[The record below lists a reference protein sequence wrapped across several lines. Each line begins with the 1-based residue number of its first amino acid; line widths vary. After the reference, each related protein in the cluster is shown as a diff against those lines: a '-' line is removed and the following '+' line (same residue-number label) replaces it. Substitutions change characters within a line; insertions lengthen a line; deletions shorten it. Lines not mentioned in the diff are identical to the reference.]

1 MLSSGNTAVNIT
13 DTIWQVGGDG
23 LSAAGDGAVY
33 LAAFGTAAALIDAGC
48 GQGHANIISNIKK
61 CISPET
67 KIDYLFLTHCHYD
80 HTGGADRLRR
90 QFGCTLVA
98 HEQDAVFLESGDSD
112 VTAAS
117 WYNDA
122 LAPFTVDHKVKG
134 SEEIFRIGTGT
145 IKALHAPG
153 HSPGSMVLLTES
165 HGQNVLFGQD
175 VHGPLHPSLLS
186 NRGDYIASLTMLL
199 GLEADILC
207 EGHFGI
213 YRGHDKVRKFIES
226 FIL

>member
-1 MLSSGNTAVNIT
+1 M
-13 DTIWQVGGDG
+13 
-23 LSAAGDGAVY
+23 
-33 LAAFGTAAALIDAGC
+33 
-48 GQGHANIISNIKK
+48 
-61 CISPET
+61 
-67 KIDYLFLTHCHYD
+67 
-80 HTGGADRLRR
+80 
-90 QFGCTLVA
+90 
-98 HEQDAVFLESGDSD
+98 
-112 VTAAS
+112 TAAS

-134 SEEIFRIGTGT
+134 SEEIFRIGAGA

-165 HGQNVLFGQD
+165 QGKNVLFGQD
-175 VHGPLHPSLLS
+175 VHGPVHPALLS